1 MPGHPGSGTAVLREC
16 SIRGRLLVQVAPLL
30 PCRRILGTVFA
41 IPGNQGVQTVKQD
54 DVVICRCEEVTL
66 RELQE
71 AIAKGA
77 ATSRQLKL
85 ETRIGMGYCQGRTC
99 RPLVA
104 QLVPD
109 EPDASSLTYRPPCRP
124 ITFGQLA
131 GEGQK

>member
-1 MPGHPGSGTAVLREC
+1 ML
-16 SIRGRLLVQVAPLL
+16 
-30 PCRRILGTVFA
+30 

-71 AIAKGA
+71 AIARGA

-85 ETRIGMGYCQGRTC
+85 ETRVGMGYCQGRTC
-99 RPLVA
+99 RPLVE
-104 QLVPD
+104 QLVPE
-109 EPDASSLTYRPPCRP
+109 EPDSSSLTYRPPCRP